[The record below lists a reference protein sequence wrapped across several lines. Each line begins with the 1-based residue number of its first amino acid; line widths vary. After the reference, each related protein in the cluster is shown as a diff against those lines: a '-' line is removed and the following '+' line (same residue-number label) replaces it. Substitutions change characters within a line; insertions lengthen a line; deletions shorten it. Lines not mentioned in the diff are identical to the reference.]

1 MTKGDDGYPMG
12 TLILAFYVF
21 HSKIYVLHKFF
32 VDKRY
37 VENYIRCMAIEV
49 RLDLMLVQRKMSLTE
64 LSERIGI
71 SITNLSLLKTGKVK
85 GMRFSTLES
94 ICRELECQPGDI
106 LEYIPDYV

>member
-1 MTKGDDGYPMG
+1 
-12 TLILAFYVF
+12 
-21 HSKIYVLHKFF
+21 
-32 VDKRY
+32 
-37 VENYIRCMAIEV
+37 
-49 RLDLMLVQRKMSLTE
+49 MSLTE